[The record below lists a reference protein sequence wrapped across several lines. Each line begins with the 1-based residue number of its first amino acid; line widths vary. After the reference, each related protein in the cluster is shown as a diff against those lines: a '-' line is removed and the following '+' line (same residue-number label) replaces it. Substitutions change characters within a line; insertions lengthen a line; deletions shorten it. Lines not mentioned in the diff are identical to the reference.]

1 MMVPL
6 GKTDYRA
13 IERACRELG
22 WEGSVCVAR
31 AFFERLTGFL
41 TMSPVDDA
49 GTLRILVLPSCQS
62 VHTWFM
68 RGPLDI
74 AFADREGCVLDCQKA
89 VAPGRVLACPG
100 AYLALERPA
109 ARDGC
114 IRAQGSASAS
124 VVRAPSCRAVAPP
137 IVRAAALP
145 IVRAENISQQRKY
158 FPTKLKNSLDCLSI
172 FGILI
177 TAVTDSAT

>member
-1 MMVPL
+1 MMVPA
-6 GKTDYRA
+6 GKADYLA
-13 IERACRELG
+13 IDRACRELG

-49 GTLRILVLPSCQS
+49 GTLRILVFPSCQS

-74 AFADREGCVLDCQKA
+74 AFADREGRVLDCQKA

-114 IRAQGSASAS
+114 IRAQGPTSASA
-124 VVRAPSCRAVAPP
+124 VRAPSCRAAAPP
-137 IVRAAALP
+137 IVLAAEPLSCRAAALP
-145 IVRAENISQQRKY
+145 IVRAENIFQQ
-158 FPTKLKNSLDCLSI
+158 S
-172 FGILI
+172 
-177 TAVTDSAT
+177 